1 MSTARLSTN
10 DQRTHERFSA
20 DTRLV
25 VIGPG
30 GKEVQLNNGLV
41 NISEGGMLFYANDA
55 LSQGL
60 SLEIHLDFPAFHSS
74 IEVGGRVMWSQRAT
88 QKANAYFVGIEFIGI
103 EDADQE
109 LIAEIRK
116 KDAEKQKKSAAN

>member
-1 MSTARLSTN
+1 MSLTRISSS

-25 VIGPG
+25 VIGPK
-30 GKEVQLNNGLV
+30 GKETQLENGLV
-41 NISEGGMLFYANDA
+41 NISEGGLLFYSKEA
-55 LSQGL
+55 LAQGL
-60 SLEIHLDFPAFHSS
+60 SLEVHLDFPTFHSS
-74 IEVGGRVMWSQRAT
+74 IEVGGRVMWAQRAT
-88 QKANAYFVGIEFIGI
+88 QKANAYFIGIEFIGI

-116 KDAEKQKKSAAN
+116 KDAEKQSKSSIR